1 MRALATITLL
11 ALVFA
16 SATAQPQVKMPV
28 VLHDLEYLGVPAE
41 LALPAFAKSAKL
53 ELDLGREAPPM
64 DMPIWLSARQ
74 VEKGRAAHLLSVASG
89 LSVRIA
95 GKRLVVRE
103 YDQPGAHRVSKGYD
117 VSVLCGRFVDY
128 VNQYGEPER
137 KLSPGQERRKTTA
150 ADHLSGVLYQVL
162 DDLTGSAEDSSVV
175 GDRLI
180 FSADAETQ
188 ALVTETLKLLVQP
201 GGGDSVYLHAAA
213 QQATALREKQ
223 GKTEASER
231 PLASVLAEMCKGAG
245 VDFVIN
251 AAFAIDAHETHVDCS
266 VEGAYLAQ
274 ISALLELFASDATLG
289 YGHGVVHLGFPDVA
303 RRGGVRVHDV
313 SDLLKKMDAAY
324 QRQRTQPNR
333 EEGFDGGL
341 RDEGGVYVVTD
352 AVTAQLG
359 QQGHEARV
367 LAYGARIIIVGGPDA
382 CDAAT
387 AILKELG
394 WEPHSE

>member
-1 MRALATITLL
+1 MRALATVTLL

-28 VLHDLEYLGVPAE
+28 VVHDLEYLGVPAE

-53 ELDLGREAPPM
+53 ELDLGREAPAM
-64 DMPIWLSARQ
+64 DMPIWLSAKQ
-74 VEKGRAAHLLSVASG
+74 VEKSRAVHLLSVASG

-95 GKRLVVRE
+95 GRRLVVRE
-103 YDQPGAHRVSKGYD
+103 YDQPGAHRISKGYD

-150 ADHLSGVLYQVL
+150 ADHLSGVLYQLL
-162 DDLTGSAEDSSVV
+162 DDVTGSAEDSSVV

-188 ALVTETLKLLVQP
+188 ALVAEALKLLVQP
-201 GGGDSVYLHAAA
+201 DGGDSVYLQAAA
-213 QQATALREKQ
+213 QQASALRDKQ

-245 VDFVIN
+245 VDFLIN
-251 AAFAIDAHETHVDCS
+251 AGFAVDAHDTHVDCS
-266 VEGAYLAQ
+266 LEGAYQDQVNAV
-274 ISALLELFASDATLG
+274 LELFAPDAASG
-289 YGHGVVHLGFPDVA
+289 FGHGVVHFGFPDSV

-313 SDLLKKMDAAY
+313 SELLKKMDAAY

-341 RDEGGVYVVTD
+341 REQGGVYVVTD
-352 AVTAQLG
+352 AITAQLG

-367 LAYGARIIIVGGPDA
+367 LAYGVRVIIVGGPAA

-394 WEPHSE
+394 WEPHTE